1 LGWLSV
7 LFLLSHMLDK
17 TTLRTEQKI
26 MNDKPTISVVTPN
39 YNHGR
44 FITETIRSVARQV
57 YQPIEHIIVDDG
69 STDDSREVI
78 AALAREYPLV
88 KLVVSERNR
97 GAAAAMHVGVQAA
110 SGDFIMYLGADDVL
124 PPRSLS
130 RFHDVVQNH
139 PDAALICGDIAFV
152 NEQTGHSWV
161 RRGLNLPAPTY
172 ISPENLIAQQRRGLN
187 VINGGAAVVRRD
199 VILEAEMN
207 DISLRW
213 YLDFTYY
220 NAIAYR
226 HGVHY
231 IPEVLHRFRV
241 TGKNYSSGSSIWTL
255 QEPALTRLFEVLN
268 SRRFRDIHEKF
279 RRSAILGIAPHILRY
294 MFKHR
299 SARSFLTVALV
310 KNVALSS
317 GYRKFRALI
326 PQRARDAF
334 VRLRT

>member
-1 LGWLSV
+1 MS
-7 LFLLSHMLDK
+7 
-17 TTLRTEQKI
+17 E
-26 MNDKPTISVVTPN
+26 NAPTISVVTPN

-44 FITETIRSVARQV
+44 LIAETIRSVAGQV
-57 YQPIEHIIVDDG
+57 YKPVEHIIVDDG

-97 GAAAAMHVGVQAA
+97 GAAAAMHIGVQAA
-110 SGDFIMYLGADDVL
+110 SGDYIMYLSADDVL
-124 PPRSLS
+124 PARSLS
-130 RFHDVVQNH
+130 RFHDVVKIH
-139 PDAALICGDIAFV
+139 PGAALICGDIFFV
-152 NEQTGHSWV
+152 NEETGHSWV
-161 RRGLNLPAPTY
+161 RRGLNLRAPTY
-172 ISPENLIAQQRRGLN
+172 ISPEDLIAQQRRGLN

-226 HGVHY
+226 HGVYY

-241 TGKNYSSGSSIWTL
+241 TGNNYSAGSNIWTM
-255 QEPALTRLFEVLN
+255 QEPALARLFEVLN
-268 SRRFRDIHEKF
+268 SRPFSDIREKF

-299 SARSFLTVALV
+299 SARKFLTVALI
-310 KNVALSS
+310 KNVVLSS
-317 GYRKFRALI
+317 GYRRFRRLI
-326 PQRARDAF
+326 PQRALDAF